1 MASEKKKVAPNSYK
15 TDEAYKQ
22 KIYGVYLGQNKVPSL
37 GLLNEYEF
45 AAM

>member
-1 MASEKKKVAPNSYK
+1 MISEKKKVAPNSYK

-37 GLLNEYEF
+37 GLLNESEF